1 MDVLP
6 RRSMAESHLAATG
19 QNVSLAQFF
28 YFRSLG
34 VLKLPPLNA
43 LKSFE
48 AAARTGSYVAAAAEL
63 NVSPAA
69 VSQQVRNLEAFF
81 RRKLFTRLNNRVVLT
96 DAGEAVQAG
105 ITPALEDIAT
115 LTRRV
120 LAATGRGKLVVSVIP
135 SLAECWFMPAFA
147 GFAAAASLRIDLRID
162 DDPVDFADNEIDL
175 RIFYASTAYPSLN
188 TVPLFRDAVLP
199 LCSPDL
205 AERHSMSGMPDD
217 LLIHTSW
224 GQDFASHPSWDEWY
238 ARYSPERRIDLA
250 RGHRV
255 GSSQLALDFARRGLG
270 VALGQRALAQ
280 ESLSKG
286 ELIVLQE
293 RSLPLGHDY
302 CAAYPRAKARKAGL
316 VALTDHLRSAAPHR

>member
-1 MDVLP
+1 M
-6 RRSMAESHLAATG
+6 
-19 QNVSLAQFF
+19 
-28 YFRSLG
+28 
-34 VLKLPPLNA
+34 LKLLPLNA

-69 VSQQVRNLEAFF
+69 VSQQVRNLESFF

-147 GFAAAASLRIDLRID
+147 SFAESSALRIELRVEN
-162 DDPVDFADNEIDL
+162 DPVDFAGNEIDL
-175 RIFYASTAYPSLN
+175 RIFYASTTYPALQL
-188 TVPLFRDAVLP
+188 VPLFRDAVLP
-199 LCSPDL
+199 LVSPQL
-205 AERHSMSGMPDD
+205 APGLTMASLSDD
-217 LLIHTSW
+217 MLIHTGW
-224 GQDFASHPSWDEWY
+224 GEDFASHPSWDEWFG
-238 ARYSPERRIDLA
+238 RYLPERRVDPA
-250 RGHRV
+250 KGHKV

-280 ESLSKG
+280 DLIDKG
-286 ELIVLQE
+286 ELVVLDE
-293 RSLPLGHDY
+293 GSLPLGHDY
-302 CAAYPRAKARKAGL
+302 CAAYPRGKARKQGL
-316 VALTDHLRSAAPHR
+316 VPLIDCLRSAARHQ

>member
-1 MDVLP
+1 ML
-6 RRSMAESHLAATG
+6 
-19 QNVSLAQFF
+19 N
-28 YFRSLG
+28 
-34 VLKLPPLNA
+34 LPPLNA

-69 VSQQVRNLEAFF
+69 VSQQVRNLELFF
-81 RRKLFTRLNNRVVLT
+81 RRKLFTRLNNRVELT

-105 ITPALEDIAT
+105 ITPALEEIAT

-147 GFAAAASLRIDLRID
+147 SFAASSPLRIDLRIEN
-162 DDPVDFADNEIDL
+162 DPVDFAASEIDL
-175 RIFYASTAYPSLN
+175 RIGYASASYPGLQLAS
-188 TVPLFRDAVLP
+188 LFRDEVLP
-199 LCSPDL
+199 LCSPEFAKGL
-205 AERHSMSGMPDD
+205 SMMSAPDD

-224 GQDFASHPSWDEWY
+224 GRDFASHPSWDAWFD
-238 ARYSPERRIDLA
+238 RYLPERRVEPA
-250 RGHRV
+250 KGHKV

-280 ESLSKG
+280 EFLRKG
-286 ELIVLQE
+286 ELIVLHE
-293 RSLPLGHDY
+293 GSLPLGHDY
-302 CAAYPRAKARKAGL
+302 CAVYPRAKARKQGL
-316 VALTDHLRSAAPHR
+316 LPLIDYLRSAAPHR

>member
-1 MDVLP
+1 M
-6 RRSMAESHLAATG
+6 
-19 QNVSLAQFF
+19 
-28 YFRSLG
+28 
-34 VLKLPPLNA
+34 LKLPPLNA

-105 ITPALEDIAT
+105 ITPALEEIAT

-120 LAATGRGKLVVSVIP
+120 LAAAGRGRLVVSVIP
-135 SLAECWFMPAFA
+135 SLAECWFMPLLAQ
-147 GFAAAASLRIDLRID
+147 ASPLAIDLRVEN
-162 DDPVDFADNEIDL
+162 DPVDFAASEIDL
-175 RIFYASTAYPSLN
+175 RIFYGSASYPGLQV
-188 TVPLFRDAVLP
+188 VPLFRDAVLP
-199 LCSPDL
+199 LCSPEL
-205 AERHSMSGMPDD
+205 AQRAGAAALPDE

-224 GQDFASHPSWDEWY
+224 GQDFASHPSWDEWFGTY
-238 ARYSPERRIDLA
+238 RPGRRVDPSK
-250 RGHRV
+250 GHRV

-280 ESLSKG
+280 ELLQRG
-286 ELIVLQE
+286 DLVVLDE
-293 RSLPLGHDY
+293 AALPLGHDY
-302 CAAYPRAKARKAGL
+302 CAAWPRAKARKPGL
-316 VALTDHLRSAAPHR
+316 VQLIDDLRSAGSRR

>member
-1 MDVLP
+1 M
-6 RRSMAESHLAATG
+6 
-19 QNVSLAQFF
+19 
-28 YFRSLG
+28 
-34 VLKLPPLNA
+34 LKLPPLNA

-120 LAATGRGKLVVSVIP
+120 LAASARGRLVVSVIP
-135 SLAECWFMPAFA
+135 SLAECWFMPVLAE
-147 GFAAAASLRIDLRID
+147 ASPLAIDLRIEN
-162 DDPVDFADNEIDL
+162 DPVDFAGSEIDL
-175 RIFYASTAYPSLN
+175 RVFYGSASYPGLQV
-188 TVPLFRDAVLP
+188 VPLFRDEVLP
-199 LCSPDL
+199 MCSPAMAQGL
-205 AERHSMSGMPDD
+205 TILTLPDEM
-217 LLIHTSW
+217 LIHTSW
-224 GQDFASHPSWDEWY
+224 GQDFASHPSWDEWFG
-238 ARYSPERRIDLA
+238 RHHPGRRVDPSK
-250 RGHRV
+250 GHRV

-280 ESLSKG
+280 EALCKG
-286 ELIVLQE
+286 ELVVTDAA
-293 RSLPLGHDY
+293 SLPLGHDY
-302 CAAYPRAKARKAGL
+302 CAAWPRAKARKPGL
-316 VALTDHLRSAAPHR
+316 VQLTDSLRSAGSRR